1 MTGCPGK
8 PETLD
13 EVDVFA
19 ADTIENWYP
28 TYDLLRSECPVY
40 HVPDTQTY
48 FLTRYEDIYNVL
60 RQTDLF
66 RRGAG
71 KSRPLITDKEAQ
83 DYFNENG
90 WQKISVL
97 GSNPP
102 DHRRYRDMVD
112 HFFSVKGAKKQTGL
126 ITDIAEQLIDN
137 WIDDGEVEYVAQF
150 AETLPAMVITVMMG
164 FPLEDLPKLKI
175 WSEAWVAPFS
185 LQLDVEQERE
195 VSRLM
200 VEFQHYIHDHI
211 KDRRENPRKDP
222 TEDVVS
228 YLVSTPVKLHSG
240 TRMLNDTE
248 IINMIDHLYIG
259 GNETT
264 TFALTSGLWIL
275 IENPELQD
283 ALASNPKQVRTFV
296 EEVLRLESPTQ
307 GMDRHAVRDTEI
319 AGVKIPKGSHIH
331 MRYAAANRDKLQFN
345 CPENIELGR
354 KNASKHLA
362 FSIGETHCPGA
373 GLSRL
378 EQNIA
383 TGLLL
388 KKIKNFRFAEKKNTF
403 QHHMNFTLRSF
414 KDLHVTFEKR

>member
-83 DYFNENG
+83 DYLNENG

-112 HFFSVKGAKKQTGL
+112 HFFSVKRAKKQTGL

-200 VEFQHYIHDHI
+200 VEFQHYI
-211 KDRRENPRKDP
+211 
-222 TEDVVS
+222 
-228 YLVSTPVKLHSG
+228 
-240 TRMLNDTE
+240 
-248 IINMIDHLYIG
+248 
-259 GNETT
+259 
-264 TFALTSGLWIL
+264 
-275 IENPELQD
+275 
-283 ALASNPKQVRTFV
+283 
-296 EEVLRLESPTQ
+296 
-307 GMDRHAVRDTEI
+307 
-319 AGVKIPKGSHIH
+319 
-331 MRYAAANRDKLQFN
+331 
-345 CPENIELGR
+345 
-354 KNASKHLA
+354 
-362 FSIGETHCPGA
+362 
-373 GLSRL
+373 
-378 EQNIA
+378 
-383 TGLLL
+383 
-388 KKIKNFRFAEKKNTF
+388 
-403 QHHMNFTLRSF
+403 
-414 KDLHVTFEKR
+414 